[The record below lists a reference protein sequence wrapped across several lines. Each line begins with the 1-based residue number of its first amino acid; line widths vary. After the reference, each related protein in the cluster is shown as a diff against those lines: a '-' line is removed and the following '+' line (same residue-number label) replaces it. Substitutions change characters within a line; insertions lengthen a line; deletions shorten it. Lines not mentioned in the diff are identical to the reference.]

1 MAPTRPSAPAVHLF
15 GAVNADQLNALGVCM
30 ADARQQ
36 AQAQAAAVNRIRAVY
51 GMCFSNSV
59 N

>member
-1 MAPTRPSAPAVHLF
+1 MIATRPFAPAVSLF
-15 GAVNADQLNALGVCM
+15 GAVNADQLAALGACM

-36 AQAQAAAVNRIRAVY
+36 AQAQAATASRIRAVY
-51 GMCFSNSV
+51 GMVFSNAV